1 MPTKTWKSHERSFKN
16 IGAHRN
22 HFESEDCSHHRY
34 SIECKHRS
42 PQNYPKSLRNWYEQ
56 ARVNA
61 GTGKTPLLSI
71 HLAGEIRQND
81 LVVLRRSDFEAL
93 YFEAYPQDDTP
104 VPPDQP
110 GSIKYP
116 IGDE

>member
-1 MPTKTWKSHERSFKN
+1 MPTKTWKKN
-16 IGAHRN
+16 ELSWVKIGARRN
-22 HFESEDCSHHRY
+22 HFEKEDCRHFRY

-42 PQNYPKSLRNWYEQ
+42 PQNYPKLLRNWYEQ
-56 ARVNA
+56 ARANA
-61 GTGKTPLLSI
+61 GIGKTPLLSI

-93 YFEAYPQDDTP
+93 YFEAYPQDATP
-104 VPPDQP
+104 ATPDQP